1 MRPWPHVHT
10 EMVGPGRTLLLKLRG
25 PWLFDGEERFPSLG
39 GMSARIQI
47 GDFEE
52 LGRGLV
58 IDGTVQLTE
67 AVDALYTTALVFPA
81 ALSARSRRRWLVV
94 GGGDGATAR
103 EALRFRD
110 TESVRLVDISRTVVE
125 RTQELIPSFWSGC
138 QHDPRLEIIHRDAG
152 EVLRDMA
159 DRGDQVDVILYD
171 LSDPGSEECNPFFD
185 SAADHMYTEEAFR
198 LAARGLSPGGVFAA
212 QLAELS
218 IVRSEDH
225 YRHRRAL
232 KRVFRHVH
240 SYRTFVEPFGYAESF
255 IVASNDEGDWNPS
268 RGDSASQRLPALYAG
283 DFHEVWSAP
292 WHEQLFALPPSLVSR
307 LH

>member
-1 MRPWPHVHT
+1 
-10 EMVGPGRTLLLKLRG
+10 
-25 PWLFDGEERFPSLG
+25 
-39 GMSARIQI
+39 MSARIQI

-94 GGGDGATAR
+94 GGGDGATPR

-110 TESVRLVDISRTVVE
+110 TGSVRLVDISRTVVE

-171 LSDPGSEECNPFFD
+171 LSDPGGEECNPFLD
-185 SAADHMYTEEAFR
+185 SAADHMYTEEVFR
-198 LAARGLSPGGVFAA
+198 LAARCLSPGGVFAA
-212 QLAELS
+212 QFAELS
-218 IVRSEDH
+218 ILRSEEH
-225 YRHRRAL
+225 RRHRRAL
-232 KRVFRHVH
+232 RRVFRHVH

-268 RGDSASQRLPALYAG
+268 RGDSASQRLAALYTG
-283 DFHEVWSAP
+283 DFREVWSAP
-292 WHEQLFALPPSLVSR
+292 WHEQLFALPPSLVTR
-307 LH
+307 LG